1 MTSDYSKNISGAGH
15 LPLVIS
21 PTIAN
26 VRLYHVLMDGGA
38 ALNLVSLPA
47 FQKLQIPI
55 SRLTPLCL
63 FSGLGP
69 GSIIPH
75 SSIHLPVTFGMP
87 KNYRT

>member
-1 MTSDYSKNISGAGH
+1 MTSDYSKNMAGAGH

-38 ALNLVSLPA
+38 ALNLVSLAA

-55 SRLTPLCL
+55 SRLTPLRL
-63 FSGLGP
+63 FSGVGP

-75 SSIHLPVTFGMP
+75 SSTHLPVTFGMP